1 MPRGPEASWPPAR
14 HQGVPAL
21 LAPCASW
28 PSAHASAR
36 ECRASQAQPAIAQR
50 YGEASERFE
59 RRLVAELHD
68 ALGIGCRRR
77 GGAYELVGA
86 AAAAEVPITP
96 LDRFNIVGNRSY
108 DGVHPTLPA
117 QYGLVQLLLNHLC
130 SST

>member
-1 MPRGPEASWPPAR
+1 MSQ
-14 HQGVPAL
+14 H
-21 LAPCASW
+21 
-28 PSAHASAR
+28 R

-68 ALGIGCRRR
+68 ALGISCRRR

-86 AAAAEVPITP
+86 ATAAAEVPIMP

-130 SST
+130 LST